1 MITGSEL
8 ITLVR
13 DVEFFTAMQNLKK
26 DFLKVDP
33 AFMDL
38 SDDDFISIILIAPSI
53 GIALANGSVSHYEEI
68 TLRRKARKLSRR
80 SFFQKNDP
88 LAPAL
93 KYLSYNFSEWENRFY
108 ELIKLTMHSSLKA
121 NNVILKTLKDPNSLT
136 GDLKRDILNAPFI
149 FVKFISF
156 LFMEEDDDLLNERS
170 IAEVELEKI
179 KLIGKALEIDNVPI
193 FNAFCES
200 FVVRSGTIGDE

>member
-13 DVEFFTAMQNLKK
+13 DADFFNEMQALKK

-38 SDDDFISIILIAPSI
+38 SDDDFISIILITPSI

-108 ELIKLTMHSSLKA
+108 KLIKITMHSSLKE
-121 NNVILKTLKDPNSLT
+121 NNVVLETLKNPSSLT

-156 LFMEEDDDLLNERS
+156 LFMEEDDDLLNERA
-170 IAEVELEKI
+170 ITEVELEKI
-179 KLIGKALEIDNVPI
+179 KEIGTALEIDNVPI

-200 FVVRSGTIGDE
+200 FVVRSGSVID

>member
-13 DVEFFTAMQNLKK
+13 DNDFFNEMTKLKK
-26 DFLKVDP
+26 DFLKIDP
-33 AFMDL
+33 NFMDL
-38 SDDDFISIILIAPSI
+38 SDDDFISIILISPSI
-53 GIALANGSVSHYEEI
+53 GITLANGSVSHYEEI

-93 KYLSYNFSEWENRFY
+93 KYLSYNFTEWEHRFY
-108 ELIKLTMHSSLKA
+108 ELIKITMHSSLKA
-121 NNVILKTLKDPNSLT
+121 NNVILETLKNPESLT

-170 IAEVELEKI
+170 ITEVELDKI
-179 KLIGKALEIDNVPI
+179 KEIGSVLEIDNVPV
-193 FNAFCES
+193 FQVFCNS
-200 FVVRSGTIGDE
+200 FMVRPGNVV

>member
-13 DVEFFTAMQNLKK
+13 DVEFFSAMQSLKK

-33 AFMDL
+33 TFMDL
-38 SDDDFISIILIAPSI
+38 SDDDFISIILITPSI

-68 TLRRKARKLSRR
+68 TLKRKARKLSRR

-121 NNVILKTLKDPNSLT
+121 NNVILETLKNPDSLS
-136 GDLKRDILNAPFI
+136 GDLKKDILNAPFI

-156 LFMEEDDDLLNERS
+156 LFMEEDDDLLNEKA
-170 IAEVELEKI
+170 ITEVELLKI
-179 KLIGKALEIDNVPI
+179 KEIGKALEIDNVPI

-200 FVVRSGTIGDE
+200 FNSRTGKIID

>member
-13 DVEFFTAMQNLKK
+13 DVDLYNAMTALKK

-38 SDDDFISIILIAPSI
+38 SDDDFISITLISPSI

-93 KYLSYNFSEWENRFY
+93 RYLAYNFSEWENRFY
-108 ELIKLTMHSSLKA
+108 ELIKITMHSSLKA
-121 NNVILKTLKDPNSLT
+121 NNVVLDTLKNPQALT

-149 FVKFISF
+149 FVKFLSF
-156 LFMEEDDDLLNERS
+156 LFMEEDDDLLNERA
-170 IAEVELEKI
+170 ITEVELAKI
-179 KLIGKALEIDNVPI
+179 RQIGVELEIDNVPI
-193 FNAFCES
+193 FQEFCDS
-200 FVVRSGTIGDE
+200 FVIRSGDVVE